1 MDKKTKYLLMFII
14 MLFGLAVMCCICRNI
29 NSSNKDDPVS
39 VNERDLYRRNEND
52 WTLSRHVRDAKV
64 ERPKKKKKRRAGKKK
79 NKTGKG
85 KEIISWYLCYYE
97 LYLSVK
103 NVAYISTP
111 HWVGKIYILNSMYIL
126 ILFLFNLSNID
137 Q

>member
-1 MDKKTKYLLMFII
+1 MDKETKYLLMFII

-64 ERPKKKKKRRAGKKK
+64 ERPKKKKNEGLERKRTKQEKVKKSFHG
-79 NKTGKG
+79 T
-85 KEIISWYLCYYE
+85 YVTMCY
-97 LYLSVK
+97 
-103 NVAYISTP
+103 I
-111 HWVGKIYILNSMYIL
+111 
-126 ILFLFNLSNID
+126 F
-137 Q
+137 